1 MKSILTACVVAL
13 AAGMASG
20 DVFNDNVGN
29 HLAGGDLH
37 DFFASQN
44 FNHLDIVSVSVTNDA
59 TNLYFDIQLNADI
72 DATNWGKYCVG
83 INNSQGGPSDA
94 GNGWGRN
101 IDWNG
106 MTTTHWIG
114 TWADDGGTGIGGQV
128 WSYDGVGWNLTDGLT
143 GSDDSAHALGH
154 QRFSVSLA
162 SLGMGFG
169 DVLLFDVI
177 STGGGNDPGVDH
189 LSRFDYATDNWGTTS
204 VAGSF
209 LAYTIVP
216 SPSALALFG
225 LGGLAVARRRR

>member
-1 MKSILTACVVAL
+1 MKSILTACVIAL
-13 AAGMASG
+13 TAGMASG

-72 DATNWGKYCVG
+72 DATAWGKYCVG
-83 INNSQGGPSDA
+83 INNSQGGPSDG

-101 IDWNG
+101 IDWGG
-106 MTTTHWIG
+106 MSITHWIG
-114 TWADDGGTGIGGQV
+114 TWADDGGSGIGGQV
-128 WSYDGVGWNLTDGLT
+128 WSYDGVGWNLTDGLS
-143 GSDDSAHALGH
+143 GADDSQHGAGH
-154 QRFSVSLA
+154 QIFSVSLA

-189 LSRFDYATDNWGTTS
+189 LSRFDYATDSWGTTS

-216 SPSALALFG
+216 SPSAIALFG